1 MHGIFDCLQL
11 HNSCCKFKLKP
22 FKVEQLLMD
31 NLFFSDEHIMIR
43 DMVREFADSEIAPVA
58 RDLDERGQFPNDLV
72 NKMGELGLMG
82 ILIPEKYGGAG
93 LDMVAFATAI
103 MELAR
108 ADASVAITMAAHTS
122 LGSLPILMFGT
133 DDQKN
138 TYLPKLANGE
148 MLGAFGLTEPDAG
161 SDAGATKTKAV
172 RNGDEYVVN
181 GGKIFITN
189 AGEAGILSFTSQVVE
204 NGENLGIAAFTIPTD
219 TPGLEI
225 GPKEKKMGW
234 RASDTRQLFFKD
246 MCIPASSI
254 LGTPGEG
261 FKTFMKTLTS
271 GRVSIGAL
279 SVGTAVGAYERA
291 LAYSNERI
299 AFGKSINKF
308 QSVGFK
314 LADMATK
321 IEASKLLVFHAAWM
335 KDQGLDIT
343 KEAAMAKL
351 FASETAMEVTT
362 EAIQVHGGYGYVREY
377 DVERFFRDAKILE
390 IGEGTSEI
398 QRLII
403 SRAILKDI
411 QV

>member
-1 MHGIFDCLQL
+1 
-11 HNSCCKFKLKP
+11 
-22 FKVEQLLMD
+22 MD
-31 NLFFSDEHIMIR
+31 NLFFTNEHIMIR
-43 DMVREFADSEIAPVA
+43 NMVREFADSEITPVA
-58 RDLDERGQFPNDLV
+58 QELDELGKFPRDLVD
-72 NKMGELGLMG
+72 KMGELGLMG

-103 MELAR
+103 MELGR
-108 ADASVAITMAAHTS
+108 ADASVAITMTAHSS
-122 LGSLPILMFGT
+122 LGSLPILMFGSEE
-133 DDQKN
+133 QKN
-138 TYLPKLANGE
+138 TYLPKLASGE
-148 MLGAFGLTEPDAG
+148 MLGAFGLTEPAAG

-172 RNGDEYVVN
+172 RDGDEYVVN

-189 AGEAGILSFTSQVVE
+189 VGEAGVLSFTSQVVE
-204 NGENLGIAAFTIPTD
+204 NSENLGIAAFTIPTN
-219 TPGLEI
+219 TEGLEI

-246 MCIPASSI
+246 MRIPASSI

-291 LAYSNERI
+291 LAYSKERE
-299 AFGKSINKF
+299 AFGKSIHKF

-314 LADMATK
+314 LANMATK
-321 IEASKLLVFHAAWM
+321 IEASKLLVYHAAWM

-362 EAIQVHGGYGYVREY
+362 EAIQVLGGYGYVRDY
-377 DVERFFRDAKILE
+377 GVERFFRDAKILE

-403 SRAILKDI
+403 SREIIKDV

>member
-1 MHGIFDCLQL
+1 
-11 HNSCCKFKLKP
+11 
-22 FKVEQLLMD
+22 MD
-31 NLFFSDEHIMIR
+31 SLFFNDDHIMIR
-43 DMVREFADSEIAPVA
+43 DMVREFADTEITPVA
-58 RDLDERGQFPNDLV
+58 RELDEQEKFPKDLV
-72 NKMGELGLMG
+72 EKMAELGLMG
-82 ILIPEKYGGAG
+82 IIVPEEYGGAG

-103 MELAR
+103 MELGR

-122 LGSLPILMFGT
+122 LGTLPLLLFGN

-138 TYLPKLANGE
+138 TYLPKLASGE
-148 MLGAFGLTEPDAG
+148 SLGAFGLTEPEAG

-172 RNGDEYVVN
+172 RSGDEYIVN

-189 AGEAGILSFTSQVVE
+189 AGEASILSFTSQVEE
-204 NGENLGIAAFTIPTD
+204 NGENLGIAAFIIPTD
-219 TPGLEI
+219 TPGLEL

-234 RASDTRQLFFKD
+234 HASDTRQLFFKN
-246 MCIPASSI
+246 MRIPASAM
-254 LGTPGEG
+254 LGSPTDG
-261 FKTFMKTLTS
+261 FKTFLKTLTS

-279 SVGTAVGAYERA
+279 SVGTALGAYERA
-291 LAYSNERI
+291 LQYSTERN
-299 AFGKSINKF
+299 AFGKPIHKF

-321 IEASKLLVFHAAWM
+321 IEASKLLVYHAAWM
-335 KDQGLDIT
+335 KDQGMDIT

-351 FASETAMEVTT
+351 FASETAMEVTN
-362 EAIQVHGGYGYVREY
+362 EAIQVHGGNGYVKEY

-403 SRAILKDI
+403 SREILKTI
-411 QV
+411 NV

>member
-1 MHGIFDCLQL
+1 
-11 HNSCCKFKLKP
+11 
-22 FKVEQLLMD
+22 MD
-31 NLFFSDEHIMIR
+31 NLFFTDEHIMIR
-43 DMVREFADSEIAPVA
+43 DMVREFADSEITPVA
-58 RDLDERGQFPNDLV
+58 RDLDEQGKFPRDLV
-72 NKMGELGLMG
+72 DKMGELGLMG
-82 ILIPEKYGGAG
+82 IIIPEEYGGAG

-103 MELAR
+103 IELGR

-122 LGSLPILMFGT
+122 LGSLPILMYGS
-133 DDQKN
+133 DEQKN
-138 TYLPKLANGE
+138 TYLPKLASGE

-172 RNGDEYVVN
+172 RGGDEYVVN

-189 AGEAGILSFTSQVVE
+189 AGEAGVLSFTSQVIE
-204 NGENLGIAAFTIPTD
+204 NGENLGIAAFSIPTD
-219 TPGLEI
+219 TPGLEV

-234 RASDTRQLFFKD
+234 RASDTRQIFFRD
-246 MCIPASSI
+246 MRIPVPSM
-254 LGTPGEG
+254 LGTPADG
-261 FKTFMKTLTS
+261 FKTFLKTLTS

-291 LAYSNERI
+291 LAYSAERS
-299 AFGKSINKF
+299 AFGKPINKF
-308 QSVGFK
+308 QSIGFK

-321 IEASKLLVFHAAWM
+321 IEASKLLVYHAAWM
-335 KDQGLDIT
+335 KDQGMDIT

-403 SRAILKDI
+403 SREILKDI